1 MKILGIESA
10 AMTASVALLKDDAI
24 VCEYTTNFKKTH
36 SQTLLPMI
44 EEVMRMTDTAAKD
57 VDVFAVS
64 EGPGSFT
71 GLRIGAATVKGLAYA
86 VNKPVVGVPTLDAL
100 AYVCCGSQYVL
111 CPMMDARRTEVYTGL
126 YVFENE
132 AFIRLEEPCCLPV
145 REQVEAAEKIAA
157 EKGKKVLYLGDGA
170 DVYKNVI
177 LECAKIGPVF
187 APAHVKSEKASAIAE
202 YGRVLFE
209 QGKAVDAFS
218 FEPVYLKKSQA
229 EQEREAAG
237 LATE

>member
-10 AMTASVALLKDDAI
+10 AMTASIALLKDDAI

-44 EEVMRMTDTAAKD
+44 KEVLQMTDTAAKD

-100 AYVCCGSQYVL
+100 AYVCYGSQYVL

-126 YVFENE
+126 YLFENE
-132 AFIRLEEPCCLPV
+132 EFIRLEAPCCLPV
-145 REQVEAAEKIAA
+145 REQVKNAETLAK
-157 EKGKKVLYLGDGA
+157 EKGRKVLYFGDGA

-177 LECAKIGPVF
+177 QECAEIPPVF
-187 APAHVKSEKASAIAE
+187 APAHIKSEKASAIAE
-202 YGRVLFE
+202 YGRVLYE
-209 QGKAVDAFS
+209 QGKAVSAFE

>member
-10 AMTASVALLKDDAI
+10 AMTASAALLKDDAI

-44 EEVMRMTDTAAKD
+44 RSVMEITETAAKD

-86 VNKPVVGVPTLDAL
+86 ADKPVVGVPTLAAM
-100 AYVCCGSQYVL
+100 AYACHGSQYVL
-111 CPMMDARRTEVYTGL
+111 CPMMDARRTEVYTAL
-126 YVFENE
+126 YRFDGE
-132 AFIRLEEPCCLPV
+132 AFICLKESCCLPV
-145 REQVEAAEKIAA
+145 REIVAEAEACAAET
-157 EKGKKVLYLGDGA
+157 GSRVLYLGDGA
-170 DVYKNVI
+170 DVYKELI
-177 LECAKIGPVF
+177 LSTAAAAPVF
-187 APAHVKSEKASAIAE
+187 APAHMKSPRASAVAE

-209 QGKAVDAFS
+209 QGKAVSAFE